1 MESICQFDFFRLIV
15 DANGVLQSKDELE
28 ALKQRA
34 QAVNAT
40 DAIFIAHG
48 FRNNEDDATGLYT
61 RFLCNF
67 RQHVDGVFHDNLGA
81 RRYVVAGV
89 YWPSKSFQEVEE
101 FTGSVQSAGDDDS
114 ADKEAVRVALQEM
127 KQDLAEGDEKD
138 KLDRALVLLESVK
151 DRRDAQDEFV
161 RQVRSLIQNP
171 GADPME
177 GAERIC
183 STPGSELLDKLA
195 LPIRLPTKRAPQ
207 SDDEG
212 GTEGV
217 DDMNFGEVDSGDTQG
232 IVTTV
237 FGSIFGRIGQFLNLT
252 TWYIMKDR
260 SGTVG
265 SNGVAAAIRDFHA
278 ARPSTRIHLV
288 GHSLG
293 GRLMAACSKS
303 LAQDAKDS
311 QVRPDSL
318 TLLEAA
324 FSHYGF
330 SKDNGNGQP
339 GFFRVVMDGPIV
351 KGPIMATFSMK
362 DTVVGKVYAIASRLA
377 DDNVKAIGDA
387 NDPYGGIGRN
397 GAQKTE
403 EAVFDSLKAPGTEP
417 RQFTIGKVT
426 CLDGSQNLI
435 NDHSDI
441 TNLAVTF
448 AFASAVQQT

>member
-1 MESICQFDFFRLIV
+1 MESICGFDFFRLV
-15 DANGVLQSKDELE
+15 FDADGALQSKDALE
-28 ALKQRA
+28 QMNQRA
-34 QAVNAT
+34 TTVNAT

-48 FRNNEDDATGLYT
+48 FRNSEDDATDLFT

-81 RRYVVAGV
+81 RRFVVAAV
-89 YWPSKSFQEVEE
+89 YWPSKSFKEVEE
-101 FTGSVQSAGDDDS
+101 LTGSVQSVSDDDS
-114 ADKEAVRVALQEM
+114 TDKEAVRVALQQM
-127 KQDLAEGDEKD
+127 KQDLADTDEKD
-138 KLDRALVLLESVK
+138 KLDRALALLDSVK
-151 DRRDAQDEFV
+151 DSRDAQDEFV
-161 RQVRSLIQNP
+161 RQVRSLILNP
-171 GADPME
+171 SADPME
-177 GAERIC
+177 GADRIC
-183 STPGSELLDKLA
+183 ATPGSELLDKLA
-195 LPIRLPTKRAPQ
+195 LPIMLPTMRSRL

-212 GTEGV
+212 GAEGV
-217 DDMNFGEVDSGDTQG
+217 DEVNFGDLDSGDTQG
-232 IVTTV
+232 IVTTF

-252 TWYIMKDR
+252 TWYLMKDR

-265 SNGVAAAIRDFHA
+265 GTGVAAAIRDFHVA
-278 ARPSTRIHLV
+278 CPSTRIHLV

-303 LAQDAKDS
+303 LAQDATDS

-330 SKDNGNGQP
+330 SKDNGKGQP

-351 KGPIMATFSMK
+351 KGPIMATFSVK

-377 DDNVKAIGDA
+377 GDNAKAIGDV

-397 GAQKTE
+397 GAQRTE
-403 EAVFDSLKAPGTEP
+403 EAVFDRLKEPGTEA

-426 CLDGSQNLI
+426 CLDGSDNLI
-435 NDHSDI
+435 NNHSDI
-441 TNLAVTF
+441 TNPAVTF
-448 AFASAVQQT
+448 AFASVVQQT